1 MVRNAV
7 ARSGVTGGLL
17 AAYSRSGLGRRASP
31 VKGTSMHIVGL
42 TCLVCVTVL
51 LSSVAGAQERLTPLT
66 LEEAIRMALE
76 HNATLQ
82 AKQLELQA
90 TQANEITAAL
100 RPNPTAT
107 YLAEQFGSQG
117 QPQYTVSLGQTIET
131 GGKRGRRIESAHAAT
146 RVTRYELEDVRR
158 QVIFQTKKAFTDAL
172 VAQASQALAA
182 ANLMTLDELERI
194 QRMRTERGD
203 ISELDLNRIQLQRFT
218 FERDAADAARAIRA
232 AQIELRSL
240 VGAEMVTEDF
250 SIVGELTFRDV
261 PIKRE
266 DLYRLAV
273 MNRPDL
279 RAAQAAFEKARADV
293 NLARAN
299 AWWDVTPLLEYQ
311 RIQNDNTIGFG
322 ISLPIRIFDRNQ
334 GEIAR
339 TKAEVQ
345 RLNAVSRAVGLQ
357 ALAEVDTAVAT
368 AMTEQ
373 EKVHRLREI
382 YLPKARQV
390 RDTVEY
396 AYRRGGLSLLDFLEA
411 QRSYRETA
419 LAEIQALG
427 NYDSALNQLES
438 AVGGSLEELQSHPLR

>member
-1 MVRNAV
+1 MQFV
-7 ARSGVTGGLL
+7 SLTG
-17 AAYSRSGLGRRASP
+17 
-31 VKGTSMHIVGL
+31 
-42 TCLVCVTVL
+42 LVFVTVL
-51 LSSVAGAQERLTPLT
+51 LSSVAGAQERLSLLT
-66 LEEAIRMALE
+66 LEDAIRVALDR
-76 HNATLQ
+76 NATLQ

-131 GGKRGRRIESAHAAT
+131 GGKRGRRIDSAHAAT

-158 QVIFQTKKAFTDAL
+158 QVILQTKKAFTDAL

-182 ANLMTLDELERI
+182 ANLTTLDELERI
-194 QRMRTERGD
+194 QRVRAERGD
-203 ISELDLNRIQLQRFT
+203 ISQLDLSRIQLQRFT

-232 AQIELRSL
+232 AKIELRS
-240 VGAEMVTEDF
+240 VIGAEMVIEDF
-250 SIVGELTFRDV
+250 GIVGELTFRDV
-261 PIKRE
+261 SIKRD

-299 AWWDVTPLLEYQ
+299 AWWDVTPLIEYQ

-339 TKAEVQ
+339 TRAEVQ
-345 RLNAVSRAVGLQ
+345 RLSAVSRAVGLQ

-373 EKVHRLREI
+373 EKVHRLREV

-438 AVGGSLEELQSHPLR
+438 AVGGSLEEPQSHPLR

>member
-1 MVRNAV
+1 MQFV
-7 ARSGVTGGLL
+7 SLTG
-17 AAYSRSGLGRRASP
+17 
-31 VKGTSMHIVGL
+31 
-42 TCLVCVTVL
+42 LVFVTVL
-51 LSSVAGAQERLTPLT
+51 LSSVAGAQERLSLLT
-66 LEEAIRMALE
+66 LEDAIRVALDR
-76 HNATLQ
+76 NATLQ

-158 QVIFQTKKAFTDAL
+158 QVILQTKKAFTDAL

-182 ANLMTLDELERI
+182 ANLTTLDELERI
-194 QRMRTERGD
+194 QRVRAERGD
-203 ISELDLNRIQLQRFT
+203 ISQLDLSRIQLQRFT

-232 AQIELRSL
+232 AKIELRS
-240 VGAEMVTEDF
+240 VIGAEMVIEDF
-250 SIVGELTFRDV
+250 GIVGELTFRDV
-261 PIKRE
+261 SIKRD

-273 MNRPDL
+273 MNRPGL

-299 AWWDVTPLLEYQ
+299 AWWDVTPLIEYQ

-339 TKAEVQ
+339 TRAEVQ
-345 RLNAVSRAVGLQ
+345 RLSAVSRAVGLQ

-368 AMTEQ
+368 AMAEQ
-373 EKVHRLREI
+373 EKVHRLREV

-438 AVGGSLEELQSHPLR
+438 AVGGSLEEPQSHPLR

>member
-1 MVRNAV
+1 MQFV
-7 ARSGVTGGLL
+7 SLTG
-17 AAYSRSGLGRRASP
+17 
-31 VKGTSMHIVGL
+31 
-42 TCLVCVTVL
+42 LVFVTVL
-51 LSSVAGAQERLTPLT
+51 LSSVAGAQERLSLLT
-66 LEEAIRMALE
+66 LEDAIRVALDR
-76 HNATLQ
+76 NATLQ

-131 GGKRGRRIESAHAAT
+131 GGKRGRRIDSAHAAT

-158 QVIFQTKKAFTDAL
+158 QVILQTKKAFTDAL

-182 ANLMTLDELERI
+182 ANLTTLDELERI
-194 QRMRTERGD
+194 QRVRAERGD
-203 ISELDLNRIQLQRFT
+203 ISQLDLSRIQLQRFT

-232 AQIELRSL
+232 AKIELRS
-240 VGAEMVTEDF
+240 VIGAEMVIEDF
-250 SIVGELTFRDV
+250 GIVGELTFRDV
-261 PIKRE
+261 SIKRD

-299 AWWDVTPLLEYQ
+299 AWWDVTPLIEYQ

-339 TKAEVQ
+339 TRAEVQ
-345 RLNAVSRAVGLQ
+345 RLSAVSRAVGLQ

-373 EKVHRLREI
+373 EKVHRLREV

-438 AVGGSLEELQSHPLR
+438 AVGGSLEGQPSR

>member
-1 MVRNAV
+1 MQFV
-7 ARSGVTGGLL
+7 SLTG
-17 AAYSRSGLGRRASP
+17 
-31 VKGTSMHIVGL
+31 
-42 TCLVCVTVL
+42 LVFVTVL
-51 LSSVAGAQERLTPLT
+51 LSSVAGAQERLSLLT
-66 LEEAIRMALE
+66 LEDAIRVALDR
-76 HNATLQ
+76 NATLQ

-158 QVIFQTKKAFTDAL
+158 QVILQTKKAFTDAL

-182 ANLMTLDELERI
+182 ANLTTLDELERI
-194 QRMRTERGD
+194 QRVRAERGD
-203 ISELDLNRIQLQRFT
+203 ISQLDLSRIQLQRFT

-232 AQIELRSL
+232 AKIELRS
-240 VGAEMVTEDF
+240 VIGAEMVIEDF
-250 SIVGELTFRDV
+250 GIVGELTFRDV
-261 PIKRE
+261 SIKRD

-273 MNRPDL
+273 MNRPGL

-299 AWWDVTPLLEYQ
+299 AWWDVTPLIEYQ

-339 TKAEVQ
+339 TRAEVQ
-345 RLNAVSRAVGLQ
+345 RLSAVSRAVGLQ

-373 EKVHRLREI
+373 EKVHRLREV

-438 AVGGSLEELQSHPLR
+438 AVGGSLEEPQSHPLR